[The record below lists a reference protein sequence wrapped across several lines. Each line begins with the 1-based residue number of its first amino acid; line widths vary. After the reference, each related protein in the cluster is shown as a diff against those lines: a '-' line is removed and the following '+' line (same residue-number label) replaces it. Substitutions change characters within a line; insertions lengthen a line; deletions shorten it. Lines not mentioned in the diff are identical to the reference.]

1 MMFLKTVTI
10 LSLIT
15 LGSISAIAQGGST
28 QQDTS
33 LEKKINE
40 ANVNDLLGK
49 IRNIFNKRDPDSIKS
64 FFDFYA
70 DSDARFIKTT
80 FLIDPDNPDNVLQN
94 EGINLSRGEYVDY
107 MSKILRNPTRY
118 FYRQSEIQFKLG
130 AKPTEALVS
139 FHADEVIM
147 YDAPSSMGIERY
159 EKMLTSANCNM
170 NVQLS
175 GGGLKIMGLNCIEK
189 VAKKT
194 LEIQPDK

>member
-1 MMFLKTVTI
+1 MMFLRTLTI
-10 LSLIT
+10 LL
-15 LGSISAIAQGGST
+15 LIAQMSVSAT
-28 QQDTS
+28 AQVSPNSQDNV
-33 LEKKINE
+33 LEKKINDT
-40 ANVNDLLGK
+40 NVNDLLGK
-49 IRNIFNKRDPDSIKS
+49 IRNIFNKREAEPIKS

-80 FLIDPDNPDNVLQN
+80 FLIDPDNPDNILQN
-94 EGINLSRGEYVDY
+94 EGINLSRGEFVDY
-107 MSKILRNPTRY
+107 MSKILKNPTRY
-118 FYRQSEIQFKLG
+118 YYRQSEIQYKLG
-130 AKPTEALVS
+130 AKPTDALVS

-147 YDAPSSMGIERY
+147 YDAPASMGIERY

-170 NVQLS
+170 NVQLA